1 MDSCGWKRSSISPG
15 LAWRASANREKK
27 KTQAFAKTEKET
39 ENQKDT
45 SHAGTALDE
54 LDQWLASAAAEWLV
68 WVSGG

>member
-1 MDSCGWKRSSISPG
+1 MAGSGRVFHQAWPG
-15 LAWRASANREKK
+15 VRLLTVRKK